1 MLVAEVELVKT
12 RVVKAQVDLEAEAL
26 ELVLMIQEM
35 QGVLTLV
42 VAEVVDQSLLQ
53 AALVDQEL

>member
-1 MLVAEVELVKT
+1 MVKT